1 MARKSSR
8 LSEGSQTHKRN
19 ASTTMIPSSDAK
31 RPKTVKSTPTKSQYF
46 HPDESGE
53 DKGDSPNASSN
64 DVSMD
69 DADDAASEFDEDR
82 GVEESSD
89 AEEDQDDYDSE
100 EETKSRS
107 KPRTLKGPKT
117 TVPQRPKTGESAVLE
132 PGTQVIIK
140 KLKARP
146 AGKTPY
152 SDDKIHPNTL
162 LFLKDLAA
170 NNNREWLKVN
180 DAEFRQAEKDWHSFV
195 EKLTERLGEIDET
208 VPELPVK
215 DVVFRI
221 YRDVRFSPD
230 PTPYKVP
237 KLQAQSRLG
246 VPPIPMQVASH

>member
-1 MARKSSR
+1 MARKSTR
-8 LSEGSQTHKRN
+8 LSEGPKTHKRN
-19 ASTTMIPSSDAK
+19 ASATMPLSSDAK
-31 RPKTVKSTPTKSQYF
+31 RSKTAKSTPTKSQYF
-46 HPDESGE
+46 HPEESGG
-53 DKGDSPNASSN
+53 DKVSDD

-69 DADDAASEFDEDR
+69 DDDDDDDDAASEFDEDR
-82 GVEESSD
+82 GVDESSD
-89 AEEDQDDYDSE
+89 AEEDQDDYNSE

-117 TVPQRPKTGESAVLE
+117 TVAQRSKTGESAVLE

-170 NNNREWLKVN
+170 NNNREWLKIN

-195 EKLTERLGEIDET
+195 EKLTERLVEIDDS

-215 DVVFRI
+215 DVVR
-221 YRDVRFSPD
+221 
-230 PTPYKVP
+230 
-237 KLQAQSRLG
+237 QALSTIG
-246 VPPIPMQVASH
+246 MV

>member
-1 MARKSSR
+1 MARKSTR
-8 LSEGSQTHKRN
+8 LSEGPKTHKRN
-19 ASTTMIPSSDAK
+19 ASTTMTPRSDAK
-31 RPKTVKSTPTKSQYF
+31 RSKTAKSTPTKSQYF
-46 HPDESGE
+46 QPEGSGE
-53 DKGDSPNASSN
+53 DKVSDD

-69 DADDAASEFDEDR
+69 DDNDAASDFDEDR
-82 GVEESSD
+82 GVDESSD
-89 AEEDQDDYDSE
+89 AEEYQDDYNSE
-100 EETKSRS
+100 EDTKSRS

-117 TVPQRPKTGESAVLE
+117 TVAQRSKTGESTVLE

-170 NNNREWLKVN
+170 NNNREWLKIN

-195 EKLTERLGEIDET
+195 EKLTERLVEIDDS

-230 PTPYKVP
+230 PTPYKV
-237 KLQAQSRLG
+237 
-246 VPPIPMQVASH
+246 ASH

>member
-1 MARKSSR
+1 MARKSTR
-8 LSEGSQTHKRN
+8 LSEGPKTHKRN
-19 ASTTMIPSSDAK
+19 ASTTMTPYSDAK
-31 RPKTVKSTPTKSQYF
+31 RSKTAKSTPTKSQYF

-53 DKGDSPNASSN
+53 DKVSDD

-82 GVEESSD
+82 GIEESSD
-89 AEEDQDDYDSE
+89 AEEDQDDYDVE

-117 TVPQRPKTGESAVLE
+117 TVAQRSKTGESADLE

-195 EKLTERLGEIDET
+195 ESLTERLVEIDYS

-215 DVVFRI
+215 DVVR
-221 YRDVRFSPD
+221 
-230 PTPYKVP
+230 
-237 KLQAQSRLG
+237 QALFTIG
-246 VPPIPMQVASH
+246 MV

>member
-19 ASTTMIPSSDAK
+19 ASTTMVPSSDAK

-53 DKGDSPNASSN
+53 DKVSDD

-69 DADDAASEFDEDR
+69 DDDDDAASEFDEDP

-89 AEEDQDDYDSE
+89 AEEKDDYDSE

-117 TVPQRPKTGESAVLE
+117 TVAQRSKTGESAVLE

-195 EKLTERLGEIDET
+195 EKLTERLVEIDLT

-230 PTPYKVP
+230 PTPYK
-237 KLQAQSRLG
+237 
-246 VPPIPMQVASH
+246 